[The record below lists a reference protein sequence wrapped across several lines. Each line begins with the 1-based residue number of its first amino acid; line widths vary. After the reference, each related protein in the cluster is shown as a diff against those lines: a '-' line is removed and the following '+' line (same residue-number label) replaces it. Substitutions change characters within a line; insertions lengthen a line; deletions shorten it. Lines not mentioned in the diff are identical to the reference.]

1 MGKYF
6 NITVKP
12 TISVAALAAGNITS
26 AEILSDWQG
35 FDVPKGASKLI
46 GVTILYDGK
55 NGVDYT
61 PTDFELFWAK
71 SILGTPPPTM
81 GASGAQISAYGWFD
95 NIIGKTFI
103 DASSGGSNDANLVVG
118 NVVTTGNVA
127 GGASA
132 NSGGTGGNALVLQ
145 GEPDSGTSVGFDT
158 IYVATMSHATHN
170 WGESTM
176 QVSTETTTTSP
187 VIIVKTLNALIS
199 VGHGDILRD
208 EDDQLLG
215 TVKTVDSATQITL
228 ETNCASVSAVNKLV
242 YVTTPITLILSLEK

>member
-132 NSGGTGGNALVLQ
+132 SSGGTGNALVLQ
-145 GEPDSGTSVGFDT
+145 GEPDSGTNVGFDT
-158 IYVATMSHATHN
+158 IYVAAMSHATHN
-170 WGESTM
+170 WGVSTM
-176 QVSTETTTTSP
+176 KVSTETTTSSP

-228 ETNCASVSAVNKLV
+228 EEPNTAAIEDGDELYTIN
-242 YVTTPITLILSLEK
+242 PIKIILSFER